1 MTLSTVKTMHTWEG
15 VMTKT
20 ENNRIAFAIESA
32 VVTAL
37 TSVLALGA
45 AG

>member
-1 MTLSTVKTMHTWEG
+1 
-15 VMTKT
+15 MTKT

-37 TSVLALGA
+37 TPAPTLGA

>member
-1 MTLSTVKTMHTWEG
+1 MTMSTVKTMHTWEG

-32 VVTAL
+32 VVTAP
-37 TSVLALGA
+37 TPVPTLGA

>member
-1 MTLSTVKTMHTWEG
+1 MTMSTVKTMHTWEG
-15 VMTKT
+15 AMTKT

-32 VVTAL
+32 VVAAL
-37 TSVLALGA
+37 TPALTLVA